1 MKMAQNNHI
10 YIYRIE
16 WNTCPPLDTRKCMR
30 QLKENIENIYGINIP
45 FANYLYATQY

>member
-16 WNTCPPLDTRKCMR
+16 WNTCPPMDTRKCMR
-30 QLKENIENIYGINIP
+30 
-45 FANYLYATQY
+45 